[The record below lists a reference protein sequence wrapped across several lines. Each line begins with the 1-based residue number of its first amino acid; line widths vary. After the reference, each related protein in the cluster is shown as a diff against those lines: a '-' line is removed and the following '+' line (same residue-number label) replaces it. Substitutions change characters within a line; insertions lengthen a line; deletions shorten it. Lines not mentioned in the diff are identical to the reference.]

1 LTEEKD
7 QQRRRFL
14 SITPQPDGMVA
25 IRGLL
30 DAETGAVA
38 MTVLHALAAP
48 NTTDTHT
55 RRSKATPA
63 AQPDPERPLGS
74 GSDVP
79 PDRDVGSNPMGHPDP
94 DPGSGSGSG
103 SDENAGLGLDADRP
117 ELVFVDDRSSG
128 QRLHDALHQVCRQS
142 LQSGD
147 LPGCG
152 GIPATVLI
160 TMTAEQFETRTG
172 LATTGLGQRL
182 TINQA
187 LRLAD
192 ESAIAWLVHNSRGGI
207 LDYGRTR
214 RLASEGQTLALIA
227 RDRGCAFPGCTR
239 PPQWTQR
246 HHITSWRHHGHTK
259 TDNLCLLCPQHHRM
273 IDTETW
279 TIHMTHG
286 VPYFIPPPWRDPKQ
300 RPIRNHAH

>member
-1 LTEEKD
+1 
-7 QQRRRFL
+7 
-14 SITPQPDGMVA
+14 MVA

-55 RRSKATPA
+55 RRSKATPG
-63 AQPDPERPLGS
+63 AQPDPELRLGS

-79 PDRDVGSNPMGHPDP
+79 PDPDVGSNPMAHPDP
-94 DPGSGSGSG
+94 DPNSDPDPDPGSDEDAGSGSGLDEGSGSGSG

-117 ELVFVDDRSSG
+117 GLVFVDDRSSG

-142 LQSGD
+142 LQTGD

-182 TINQA
+182 TVNQA
-187 LRLAD
+187 LLLAD

-227 RDRGCAFPGCTR
+227 RDKGCSFLDALVRRNGPND
-239 PPQWTQR
+239 
-246 HHITSWRHHGHTK
+246 ITSHPGDT
-259 TDNLCLLCPQHHRM
+259 TDTP
-273 IDTETW
+273 
-279 TIHMTHG
+279 
-286 VPYFIPPPWRDPKQ
+286 
-300 RPIRNHAH
+300 RPTTSACSAPNTTA